1 MSEYVYANT
10 ASQTI
15 DIFLQDSSS
24 STGQGLSGLVFNS
37 AGLVASYRKGA
48 TGSRTAITLATQTVG
63 GAYSSGGFVEIDAT
77 NMKGVYRLDLP
88 NAAVDTEG
96 FVTLYLYGATNLLP
110 TALRID
116 CRPLPVDV
124 KKVDTQTA
132 SASAGVTFPASIA
145 SPTNITAA
153 TGVTLAAVTHT
164 GAVIPTVS
172 NVTDGVTL
180 AATQPA
186 ITFGAVTIDV
196 SGSTPNITLTGSGSG
211 NGIEWTRSGSGNPL
225 DVDVVDQIQSGLSTE
240 VAAIKTKTDQLTFT
254 TPNKVDSTAEL
265 DSAARVKLHGTQD
278 DYAPLK
284 SSDYTAPLTA
294 AATRTALGMSAA
306 DLDTQLDAIL
316 AAASAGA
323 GTGARLVTITVND
336 GTTVLQ
342 NAVVR
347 LTEGGNTYRA
357 LTNVSGVATFNV
369 DDATYA
375 VAISKVGYSYAG
387 TTIVVNGVE
396 TATYS
401 MTAINVTPGSG
412 DLTTGYLT
420 CLDELGA
427 AEANVAV
434 RCQLV
439 QVPTSGTG
447 YAYDST
453 VQIDTS
459 AANGL
464 VEFPMIKGARYLVW
478 RGAIKPPEGIAP
490 ILISASA
497 GSTTALGSLIGP

>member
-1 MSEYVYANT
+1 V
-10 ASQTI
+10 
-15 DIFLQDSSS
+15 
-24 STGQGLSGLVFNS
+24 
-37 AGLVASYRKGA
+37 
-48 TGSRTAITLATQTVG
+48 ATQTVEFRSPPSQTITAKLFAIG
-63 GAYSSGGFVEIDAT
+63 SDTQVASVSTTEAT
-77 NMKGVYRLDLP
+77 NRKGTYS
-88 NAAVDTEG
+88 AAYTDVAAGEYELIALVG
-96 FVTLYLYGATNLLP
+96 AVPVARWFVTL
-110 TALRID
+110 
-116 CRPLPVDV
+116 
-124 KKVDTQTA
+124 
-132 SASAGVTFPASIA
+132 
-145 SPTNITAA
+145 
-153 TGVTLAAVTHT
+153 
-164 GAVIPTVS
+164 
-172 NVTDGVTL
+172 
-180 AATQPA
+180 
-186 ITFGAVTIDV
+186 
-196 SGSTPNITLTGSGSG
+196 TLT
-211 NGIEWTRSGSGNPL
+211 TATFQAYDRS
-225 DVDVVDQIQSGLSTE
+225 I
-240 VAAIKTKTDQLTFT
+240 
-254 TPNKVDSTAEL
+254 AEL

-369 DDATYA
+369 DDATYS

-478 RGAIKPPEGIAP
+478 RGAIKPPEAIAP

>member
-1 MSEYVYANT
+1 MWAKQST
-10 ASQTI
+10 AATLI
-15 DIFLQDSSS
+15 VGPILD
-24 STGQGLSGLVFNS
+24 S
-37 AGLVASYRKGA
+37 AGAEYTSAVIGDLSLSKNGGTLTALASAATLTHIANGQYTLVMT
-48 TGSRTAITLATQTVG
+48 TGNVDTLGRAQITCNKSTYQMPAVNLMVVPAMVFDSLVLGTDVLQSDTTQFGGTAIT
-63 GAYSSGGFVEIDAT
+63 
-77 NMKGVYRLDLP
+77 
-88 NAAVDTEG
+88 AAAGIPE
-96 FVTLYLYGATNLLP
+96 
-110 TALRID
+110 
-116 CRPLPVDV
+116 V
-124 KKVDTQTA
+124 KV
-132 SASAGVTFPASIA
+132 ASIA
-145 SPTNITAA
+145 SNAVNA
-153 TGVTLAAVTHT
+153 SALASDAVT
-164 GAVIPTVS
+164 
-172 NVTDGVTL
+172 
-180 AATQPA
+180 
-186 ITFGAVTIDV
+186 
-196 SGSTPNITLTGSGSG
+196 
-211 NGIEWTRSGSGNPL
+211 E
-225 DVDVVDQIQSGLSTE
+225 IQSGLATQASVDDLPTNAE
-240 VAAIKTKTDQLTFT
+240 LATALGTADDAVLAAIATVQSDTNDIQTRL
-254 TPNKVDSTAEL
+254 PAALEGGRIAAVL

-369 DDATYA
+369 DDATYS

-396 TATYS
+396 IATYS

-478 RGAIKPPEGIAP
+478 RGSIKPPEGIAP